1 MKQYLKVAAIALVA
15 VAVANT
21 VIKRVPVV
29 GPMAGRVLGG
39 L

>member
-1 MKQYLKVAAIALVA
+1 MKQYLKVAAIAVI
-15 VAVANT
+15 VVNT

-29 GPMAGRVLGG
+29 GPMVGKIVGG